1 MFRPMKRSILAST
14 RQNSLWFNRLLV
26 KFKCLEKE
34 KEERNMQAETILIT
48 GAGSGLGKLTALT
61 LGRLGKKVIATTETE
76 LQATTLK
83 NDADA
88 LNIPLFVEKIDI
100 TDPIDREKAWEWE
113 IDILVNNAAVK
124 EGGSL
129 VDIPEENFRRQYEVN
144 VFGTLLFTQGFARK
158 MVRKRK
164 GRIIFVSSISGLM
177 VNPFSGPYA
186 SSKFAIEGLA
196 STMSQELKEF
206 NVEVATIN
214 LGPYLTGFNDR
225 EFNTWKTWRDD
236 PAERI
241 FNYEKLAFP
250 FKQMDPAKAVAPM
263 IKTIL
268 GTTKMYRNIIPK
280 LMFPLVEAVNKFQWM
295 KRTTCRLGK
304 RHLMVQQ
311 AYKMKPGS
319 DGKYMI

>member
-1 MFRPMKRSILAST
+1 MK
-14 RQNSLWFNRLLV
+14 
-26 KFKCLEKE
+26 
-34 KEERNMQAETILIT
+34 AETILIT
-48 GAGSGLGKLTALT
+48 GAGTGLGKLTALT
-61 LGRLGKKVIATTETE
+61 LGRLGKHVIATTETE

-88 LNIPLFVEKIDI
+88 LKIPLLVEKIDI
-100 TDPIDREKAWEWE
+100 TDPIDREKAWSWE

-129 VDIPEENFRRQYEVN
+129 IDIPEENFSKQYEVN
-144 VFGTLLFTQGFARK
+144 VFGTLLFTQEFVRK
-158 MVRKRK
+158 MVQQRK

-186 SSKFAIEGLA
+186 SSNFAIEGLA
-196 STMSQELKEF
+196 STFSQELQEF

-225 EFNTWKTWRDD
+225 EFNTWKTWHDD
-236 PAERI
+236 PAKRI

-250 FKQMDPAKAVAPM
+250 FKQMEPAKAVAPM

-268 GTTKMYRNIIPK
+268 GTTKAYRNIIPK
-280 LMFPLVEAVNKFQWM
+280 LMFPLVELVNKFQWF
-295 KRTTCRLGK
+295 KRSTWRLGK
-304 RHLMVQQ
+304 RHMLVQQ
-311 AYKMKPGS
+311 SYEIEPGS